1 MFRKEIQYCLTQL
14 NKIKFKAISSQL
26 VIWKTMKKIL
36 VFMLLFIT
44 SCSSKDELSITNE
57 NNLFSVTKETAVLVC
72 GGKSRLI
79 ESKNEEIIKVEIK
92 DSSSTKKEKFVQF
105 TFVETD
111 RKGGKYRIV
120 NCYPN
125 KDPKKSIVKTLTTS
139 YKLN

>member
-1 MFRKEIQYCLTQL
+1 
-14 NKIKFKAISSQL
+14 
-26 VIWKTMKKIL
+26 MKKIL
-36 VFMLLFIT
+36 IFIIIFIT
-44 SCSSKDELSITNE
+44 SCSTKDELSITDE
-57 NNLFSVTKETAVLVC
+57 NNLFSVTKENAVRVC

-125 KDPKKSIVKTLTTS
+125 KDPKKSIVKTITTS

>member
-1 MFRKEIQYCLTQL
+1 
-14 NKIKFKAISSQL
+14 
-26 VIWKTMKKIL
+26 MKKIL
-36 VFMLLFIT
+36 IFIIIFIT
-44 SCSSKDELSITNE
+44 SCSTKDELSINNE
-57 NNLFSVTKETAVLVC
+57 NKLFSVTKETAVLVC

-92 DSSSTKKEKFVQF
+92 DSSNTEKEKFVQF
-105 TFVETD
+105 TVVETD

-125 KDPKKSIVKTLTTS
+125 KDPKKSIVKTITTS

>member
-1 MFRKEIQYCLTQL
+1 
-14 NKIKFKAISSQL
+14 
-26 VIWKTMKKIL
+26 MKKIL
-36 VFMLLFIT
+36 IFIIIFIT
-44 SCSSKDELSITNE
+44 SCSTKDELSINDE
-57 NNLFSVTKETAVLVC
+57 NKLFSVTRETAVLVC

-92 DSSSTKKEKFVQF
+92 DSSSTEKEKFVQF
-105 TFVETD
+105 TVVETD

-125 KDPKKSIVKTLTTS
+125 KDPKKSIVKTITTS